1 MIKQT
6 RGMWERS
13 AICYRSVSISRFVAQ
28 DGISKDK
35 ISQMVAKLSITYFLL
50 NTNIISKGLYG
61 CLDVTHLTFLR
72 L

>member
-35 ISQMVAKLSITYFLL
+35 VSQMAAKLSIIYSLL
-50 NTNIISKGLYG
+50 NTNIISKDLYRMLG
-61 CLDVTHLTFLR
+61 RKHT
-72 L
+72 